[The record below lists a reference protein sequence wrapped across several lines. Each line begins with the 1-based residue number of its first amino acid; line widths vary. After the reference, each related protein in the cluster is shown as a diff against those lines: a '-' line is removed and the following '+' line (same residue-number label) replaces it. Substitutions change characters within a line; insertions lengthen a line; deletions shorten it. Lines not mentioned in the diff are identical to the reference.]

1 VSLCVWR
8 IKVVKIMEYN
18 PRLSPFYKMSWK
30 DILFHPVIIG
40 VTILIIGKIAIFG
53 MPDPSKYEQK

>member
-1 VSLCVWR
+1 
-8 IKVVKIMEYN
+8 MEYN